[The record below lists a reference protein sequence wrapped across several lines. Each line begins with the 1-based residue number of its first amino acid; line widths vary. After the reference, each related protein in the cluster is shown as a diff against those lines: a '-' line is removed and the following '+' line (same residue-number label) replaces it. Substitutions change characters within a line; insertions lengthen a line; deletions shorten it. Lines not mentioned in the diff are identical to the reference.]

1 MTFRGRHSL
10 LLAGV
15 AAVLLAG
22 LFFRFGGLDDRLF
35 WHDEVYTRFFAAG
48 HASEDWQAVV
58 YTGGVF
64 TAGDVQDLQR
74 HDPARSV
81 GDTVRGLARDEPQH
95 PPLYYVLAR
104 LHVSVFGN
112 GVATIRA
119 LSAALSLLALPA
131 MFWLC
136 VELFGDRK
144 VAWTAVLLLAVSPFF
159 VLYATEAR
167 EYALWSVL
175 ILASTAALLRALRL
189 TEEGAEGVW
198 AAWAVV
204 SATVALSLYTSFSSA
219 AVIIVQ
225 VGYVCVRARL
235 RPDRPS
241 VMAAGSMAVA
251 AVLFLPWALVL
262 LDRFEAFSASMAW
275 SKTIVIPRSE
285 LLASLPVNASRA
297 LVDVGHRVDGVG
309 DVLLVGLA
317 SLLLSWALVELGRR
331 GEGRARVMV
340 LGLVAVPIG
349 LLLVPDLLSGGIRS
363 ISGRY
368 LTPAW
373 LGALVAVAWLL
384 GRQGPRLAARRA
396 VLAVVLAVAIASCA
410 SMRGDETAWSQPIS
424 EAVPDAAR
432 IVAEF
437 PLGTPLVVAN
447 REAHYP
453 GNLLAMALLLDPST
467 KLQFAPLEG
476 GYVLPANRGPIFLFC
491 PNEPFRRRLEE
502 QAGVSTT
509 LWLDHLHLQLWH
521 VRR

>member
-1 MTFRGRHSL
+1 M

-22 LFFRFGGLDDRLF
+22 LFFRFEGLADRLF
-35 WHDEVYTRFFAAG
+35 GHAEVYTKFFAAG
-48 HASEDWQAVV
+48 HASEDWQAVA
-58 YTGGVF
+58 YTDGVF
-64 TAGDVQDLQR
+64 TAGDVQRLQR
-74 HDPARSV
+74 HDPTRSV
-81 GDTVRGLARDEPQH
+81 LDTVRGLARDEPQH

-104 LHVSVFGN
+104 LHVSAFGD

-131 MFWLC
+131 LFWLC
-136 VELFGDRK
+136 VELFGDRR

-175 ILASTAALLRALRL
+175 ILSSTAALLRALRL
-189 TEEGAEGVW
+189 TEEGEEGLW
-198 AAWAVV
+198 RAWTLV

-225 VGYVCVRARL
+225 VGYVCVRVRL
-235 RPDRPS
+235 RPNRPGL
-241 VMAAGSMAVA
+241 MAAASMAVA
-251 AVLFLPWALVL
+251 GVLFLPWALVL
-262 LDRFEAFSASMAW
+262 LDRFEAFTASMAW
-275 SKTIVIPRSE
+275 SSTIVIPRAE
-285 LLASLPVNASRA
+285 LLLTLPVNASRA
-297 LVDVGHRVDGVG
+297 LVDVGPSMHGPG
-309 DVLLVGLA
+309 EALLVGLA
-317 SLLLSWALVELGRR
+317 SLLQLWALVELGRR
-331 GEGRARVMV
+331 GEARARVMV

-363 ISGRY
+363 VSGRY

-373 LGALVAVAWLL
+373 LGGLVAVAWLL
-384 GRQGPRLAARRA
+384 GREGPRLVARRA
-396 VLAVVLAVAIASCA
+396 ALGVVLGAAILSCA
-410 SMRGDETAWSQPIS
+410 SLRGDETVWSQAIS

-432 IVAEF
+432 LVAAS
-437 PLGTPLVVAN
+437 PLGPPLIVAN

-453 GNLLAMALLLDPST
+453 GNLLAMALLLDPAT

-476 GYVLPANRGPIFLFC
+476 GYVLPSQSGDLFLFC

-502 QAGVSTT
+502 QAGVR
-509 LWLDHLHLQLWH
+509 LELLLDHLHLQLWQ